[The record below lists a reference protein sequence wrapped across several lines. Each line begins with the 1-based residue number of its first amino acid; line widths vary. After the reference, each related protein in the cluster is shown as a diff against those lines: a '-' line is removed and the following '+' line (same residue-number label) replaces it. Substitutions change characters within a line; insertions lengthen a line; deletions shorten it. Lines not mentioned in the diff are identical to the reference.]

1 MKKNI
6 LKLLSLAAVAVLGW
20 SCETDYFNEHN
31 LDGWESDTEITD
43 VQTIEYTLEA
53 ADYATIA
60 NNATNKATAVAAGA
74 EAVAAL
80 EAVKTNCYFTSATDA
95 ETYLKAFVVGK
106 YNNYFSNGSSVSVNY
121 NLAEPQSQELLDL
134 NAAKEYTLKND
145 DYKTVWGSDTEFESY
160 VTPATMDKLA
170 GAISSEGLEA
180 GDYVVVTY
188 NYSEEEP
195 STGGNEPTDPDQPT
209 PDQPTYEYTSVLGSA
224 VLNDAVTVT
233 GYISAE
239 SSQGPILTDKGGSVL
254 LYKTTGYEIGDVVT
268 VSGTISSYNKGFQIG
283 IDGLTIEKLGTTE
296 VTYPTAAELMGTM
309 MDELLTSRTA
319 DEYAQFVKVTGT
331 VAVSGNYYNFNVDG
345 ATTAVGSIYGAT
357 DELKT
362 KLSDGLQCT
371 LHGYFIS
378 ISNSGGAPK
387 FVNLI
392 ITHVDEEP
400 KTDEG
405 GEEPSTPETDVNTT
419 IAALNAMMTST
430 KTAITE
436 EYIFEGVVLND
447 VTGGNYSYNNLILQA
462 EGATTAGNG
471 LVVYGSQVE
480 PSTLGLNK
488 GDKVKVTLYK
498 DVAQLVLY
506 SDMYEVTGPADAEW
520 CKVEKIG
527 TATITPVVVTPDQL
541 KSYQSMLVTVK
552 GATTTAAGTWCTADA
567 AGSHIMTVSDASMT
581 VYVKK
586 NATDFVGKNFKA
598 TTGDVT
604 GLVTLYKG
612 AEQLTP
618 RSIADVAAFT
628 EGITANAAMAAKTE
642 KRYGYFQ
649 WNGSA
654 FSTVDLD
661 VVQPTDYEAMNNKYG
676 SITYPEQEFYI
687 PKFLNLQ
694 YPYAKEGDTARVAYR
709 SYNSGTTAWV
719 VEEYLYDG
727 SNWARDLHIE
737 IGSAPYKKID
747 GNWTFDP
754 SMTIV
759 LNPDKSEFSKLYYMT
774 AFEWVY
780 NNKHE
785 GYTLDNRT
793 GNRTTDAEYYSGC
806 AAGYTNLNWRINTLP
821 KYYWGQ
827 AGEDITPY
835 DNWSS
840 EDPTV
845 AKPVFELFYSECEKR
860 FGEVMAATLG
870 ILHPNQRL
878 IDGMD
883 VIYTV
888 QMMVYANASNLG
900 SSNNRVTHAF
910 EFKVVGD
917 GQFEYVR
924 MYALDPKFDLYYD
937 FN

>member
-6 LKLLSLAAVAVLGW
+6 IKLLSLAAVAVLGW
-20 SCETDYFNEHN
+20 SCETDYYNEHN

-60 NNATNKATAVAAGA
+60 NNATNKATAEAAGA

-80 EAVKTNCYFTSATDA
+80 AAVKTNCYFTSATDA
-95 ETYLKAFVVGK
+95 ETYLKAFVVSK

-121 NLAEPQSQELLDL
+121 NLAEPQSQEMLDL

-145 DYKTVWGSDTEFESY
+145 DYKTVWGSETAFQSY

-170 GAISSEGLEA
+170 DAISSEGLEA

-195 STGGNEPTDPDQPT
+195 STGGDEPTDPDQPTPDQPT

-233 GYISAE
+233 GYISAV

-254 LYKTTGYEIGDVVT
+254 LYKTSGYEIGDVVT

-283 IDGLTIEKLGTTE
+283 TTNLTIEKLGTTE
-296 VTYPTAAELMGTM
+296 VTYPTPVELTGAMMDELVTTRTNDDYAQFVKMTGTITINAERGFYNFNVEGAANTQGSIYGITDEIKGQLADGQTCTLYGYFCSISSGRYINIVVVSVDEAPKTDEGGEEPTPDQPTPDQPTYEYTSVLGSAVLNDAVTVTGYISAVSSQGPILTDKGGSVLLYKTSGYELGDVLTVSGTISSFNYGFQIGTTGISIEKLGTTEVTYPSTAM
-309 MDELLTSRTA
+309 ELTGAKMDELLTSRTA
-319 DEYAQFVKVTGT
+319 DEYAHYAKMTGT
-331 VAVSGNYYNFNVDG
+331 VAVSGNYYNFNVEG

-357 DELKT
+357 DELKA
-362 KLSDGLQCT
+362 KLSDGMQCT
-371 LHGYFIS
+371 LYGYFIS
-378 ISNSGGAPK
+378 ISKTGGAPK
-387 FVNLI
+387 YINLI
-392 ITHVDEEP
+392 V
-400 KTDEG
+400 
-405 GEEPSTPETDVNTT
+405 TDVVEAS
-419 IAALNAMMTST
+419 AASL
-430 KTAITE
+430 
-436 EYIFEGVVLND
+436 
-447 VTGGNYSYNNLILQA
+447 
-462 EGATTAGNG
+462 
-471 LVVYGSQVE
+471 
-480 PSTLGLNK
+480 
-488 GDKVKVTLYK
+488 
-498 DVAQLVLY
+498 
-506 SDMYEVTGPADAEW
+506 
-520 CKVEKIG
+520 
-527 TATITPVVVTPDQL
+527 
-541 KSYQSMLVTVK
+541 
-552 GATTTAAGTWCTADA
+552 
-567 AGSHIMTVSDASMT
+567 
-581 VYVKK
+581 
-586 NATDFVGKNFKA
+586 
-598 TTGDVT
+598 
-604 GLVTLYKG
+604 
-612 AEQLTP
+612 
-618 RSIADVAAFT
+618 
-628 EGITANAAMAAKTE
+628 NAAMAAQTE
-642 KRYGYFQ
+642 KRYGYYQ
-649 WNGSA
+649 WNGSK
-654 FSTVDLD
+654 FSAVDLD
-661 VVQPTDYEAMNNKYG
+661 VVQPADYEAMNNKYG
-676 SITYPEQEFYI
+676 SITYPQQEFYI
-687 PKFLNLQ
+687 PKYLNLQ

-709 SYNSGTTAWV
+709 SYNSGSTAWV

-727 SNWARDLHIE
+727 SNWARDLHLE
-737 IGSAPYKKID
+737 TGSAPYKKID

-774 AFEWVY
+774 AYEWVY

-840 EDPTV
+840 EDPAV
-845 AKPVFELFYSECEKR
+845 AKPVFELFYGECEKR
-860 FGEVMAATLG
+860 FGEVMAAALG

-878 IDGMD
+878 IAGMD

>member
-60 NNATNKATAVAAGA
+60 NNATNKATAEAAGA
-74 EAVAAL
+74 EAIAAL

-95 ETYLKAFVVGK
+95 ETYLKAFVVSK

-121 NLAEPQSQELLDL
+121 NLAEPQSQEMLDL

-145 DYKTVWGSDTEFESY
+145 DYKTIWGSDTKFESY

-195 STGGNEPTDPDQPT
+195 KAKEPEEPSTPSDPDEPST
-209 PDQPTYEYTSVLGSA
+209 PTYEYTSVLGTA

-233 GYISAE
+233 GYISAV

-254 LYKTTGYEIGDVVT
+254 LYKTTGYEIGDVLT

-283 IDGLTIEKLGTTE
+283 TTNLTIEKLGTTE
-296 VTYPTAAELMGTM
+296 VTYPSTAMELTGAK

-319 DEYAQFVKVTGT
+319 DEYAHYAKMTGT
-331 VAVSGNYYNFNVDG
+331 VAVSGNYYNFNVEG

-357 DELKT
+357 DELKA
-362 KLSDGLQCT
+362 KLSDGMQCT
-371 LHGYFIS
+371 LYGYFIS
-378 ISNSGGAPK
+378 ISKTSGAPK
-387 FVNLI
+387 YINLI
-392 ITHVDEEP
+392 V
-400 KTDEG
+400 
-405 GEEPSTPETDVNTT
+405 TDVVEAS
-419 IAALNAMMTST
+419 AASL
-430 KTAITE
+430 
-436 EYIFEGVVLND
+436 
-447 VTGGNYSYNNLILQA
+447 
-462 EGATTAGNG
+462 
-471 LVVYGSQVE
+471 
-480 PSTLGLNK
+480 
-488 GDKVKVTLYK
+488 
-498 DVAQLVLY
+498 
-506 SDMYEVTGPADAEW
+506 
-520 CKVEKIG
+520 
-527 TATITPVVVTPDQL
+527 
-541 KSYQSMLVTVK
+541 
-552 GATTTAAGTWCTADA
+552 
-567 AGSHIMTVSDASMT
+567 
-581 VYVKK
+581 
-586 NATDFVGKNFKA
+586 
-598 TTGDVT
+598 
-604 GLVTLYKG
+604 
-612 AEQLTP
+612 
-618 RSIADVAAFT
+618 
-628 EGITANAAMAAKTE
+628 NAAMAAQTE

-654 FSTVDLD
+654 FSAVNLD

-709 SYNSGTTAWV
+709 SYNSGSTAWV

-727 SNWARDLHIE
+727 SNWARDLHLE
-737 IGSAPYKKID
+737 TGSAPYKKID

-759 LNPDKSEFSKLYYMT
+759 LNPDKSEYSKLYYMT

-806 AAGYTNLNWRINTLP
+806 AAGFTNLNWRINTLP

-878 IDGMD
+878 ISGMD

-888 QMMVYANASNLG
+888 QIMVYANASNLG